1 MMLMAHPR
9 TLRQSGVLRAVA
21 YCGRFVP
28 EVSCIFG
35 LGALLTIIGVLIL
48 AGCYLSRTTDQ
59 ATASDV
65 DNQSFTFSNGAV
77 FDADLVS
84 LSTTLCF
91 TDNATMFQLSSTGGT
106 ATGTNSFGSGC
117 TLVVGPNTDPS
128 APGGGSSFS
137 ASTGGPQPGETI
149 SLSTCDFNGDLKTLT
164 VSNRDL
170 TATSTA
176 AVAGCSGS
184 GGTGTPATAENVDRQ
199 SFTFSTLPSGEVFS
213 TRLTNITTTL
223 AFTDNATN
231 FSLSSVGGGTAT
243 GTSTVQGGVCTLNI
257 NDSQYA
263 VAAGPQRGDLIR
275 LNPCN
280 YDSNTRELTVNN
292 NSVTVTS
299 EPGVFR

>member
-1 MMLMAHPR
+1 MLMAHPR
-9 TLRQSGVLRAVA
+9 TLRRSGVLRAVA
-21 YCGRFVP
+21 YCDRFVP
-28 EVSCIFG
+28 EVSYIFG
-35 LGALLTIIGVLIL
+35 LGALLTIIGAFIL
-48 AGCYLSRTTDQ
+48 AGCYLSRTTEQ

-65 DNQSFTFSNGAV
+65 NNQSFTFTNGAV

-128 APGGGSSFS
+128 AAGGGSNFS

-149 SLSTCDFNGDLKTLT
+149 SLSTCDFNSDLKTLT
-164 VSNRDL
+164 VSNRGL
-170 TATSTA
+170 TTTSTA

-184 GGTGTPATAENVDRQ
+184 SGNSTPATASAVDNQ
-199 SFTFSTLPSGEVFS
+199 SFTFSTLPSGEVFN
-213 TRLTNITTTL
+213 TRLTNITTAL
-223 AFTDNATN
+223 AFTTNATR
-231 FSLSSVGGGTAT
+231 FTLTSGSDTAT
-243 GTSTVQGGVCTLNI
+243 GTSTVGGGVCMLT
-257 NDSQYA
+257 
-263 VAAGPQRGDLIR
+263 VASSSYGATAGPQERDVIR

-280 YDSNTRELTVNN
+280 FDSNTRQLTVTN